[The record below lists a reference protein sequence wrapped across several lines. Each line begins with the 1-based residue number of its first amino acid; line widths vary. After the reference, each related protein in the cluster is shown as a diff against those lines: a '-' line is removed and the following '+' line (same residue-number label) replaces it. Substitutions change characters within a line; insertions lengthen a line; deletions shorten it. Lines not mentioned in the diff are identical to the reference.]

1 MSKLTKVK
9 IGESESTL
17 LVGLNWEKVDPK
29 SRLFLPLAIKRLAIE
44 SNKHFADTNIVEK
57 AEDSPARY
65 QYVLVDESDIPEN
78 SKVVTGAR
86 FALACKEKY
95 TVKENQAFVFIKII
109 DGGRYWISAITS
121 RGEFL
126 NEYETVVRDRFE
138 LGDKLEELSLTETVN
153 FAYLKTE
160 AAIKGLV
167 NRFLSDED
175 FSETSIP
182 DEDIESIL
190 SNTAEL
196 KRVHKPSKIKV
207 KKIGTGAFAAVAV
220 TAGFFGWSYMS
231 QSDAFSYL
239 EDASKIRDAERQESR
254 YSKLITKSKTS
265 SKTWSDESF
274 RDATLDQFIED
285 YKRSLYD
292 PLQIT
297 WVFRE
302 IEDTLPVF
310 LREWKLENIQFVDN
324 RFLVTYSRIPSSIGV
339 YFLLDEKIKE
349 ISESSD
355 KLDIR
360 QFALTDKGETRVY
373 SVTPSEKMNRQGA
386 MASTEDLLTEERK
399 VKKQM
404 RRSWKDAKDSY
415 QDFLTATQRY
425 SNLTFS
431 EKWIDREAI
440 SLQQQAEAALDKA
453 KRSVTRVNKLFGITD
468 SMELATID
476 NKFII
481 GQVMDFV
488 TMMQMDSLFHW
499 YYPTR
504 MKSYPDEKMLEDMQ
518 KKSKKSKGDS
528 SSKYKQYTAGIEV
541 YSVKIESQKSE
552 SEGDESNSV
561 STYGINDMIQLG
573 YLINKPYVQVDRVEY
588 DRDSQEWAFMIHF
601 NRMTPEFER
610 TINRYTLESQGYR
623 RERNSNEN

>member
-1 MSKLTKVK
+1 MSQLTKVK
-9 IGESESTL
+9 IGESTL
-17 LVGLNWEKVDPK
+17 LVGLDWQKVDPK
-29 SRLFLPLAIKRLAIE
+29 SRLLLPLAIKRLAIDA
-44 SNKHFADTNIVEK
+44 NKHFADTNIVEK
-57 AEDSPARY
+57 SEDSPTRY
-65 QYVLVDESDIPEN
+65 QYVLIEESELPE
-78 SKVVTGAR
+78 SGKVATGAR
-86 FALACKEKY
+86 FALSCKEKY
-95 TVKENQAFVFIKII
+95 TTKDGQAFVFIKMVE
-109 DGGRYWISAITS
+109 GGRYWLSAITS
-121 RGEFL
+121 RGEYL
-126 NEYETVVRDRFE
+126 NEYETIVRDRFE

-153 FAYLKTE
+153 FSYLETE
-160 AAIKGLV
+160 SAIKGLV
-167 NRFLSDED
+167 NRFLGDED
-175 FSETSIP
+175 FSETVIP
-182 DEDIESIL
+182 KSDIEALLNSTI
-190 SNTAEL
+190 EI

-207 KKIGTGAFAAVAV
+207 KKIGAGAFVAVAV
-220 TAGFFGWSYMS
+220 AAGLFGWSYTT
-231 QSDAFSYL
+231 QTDAFSYL
-239 EDASKIRDAERQESR
+239 ENESNIRDAERKESR
-254 YSKLITKSKTS
+254 FSKLITKSKTS
-265 SKTWSDESF
+265 SKSWSDESF
-274 RDATLDQFIED
+274 RDATLDQFISD
-285 YKRSLYD
+285 YKRSLFD

-302 IEDTLPVF
+302 IEDTLPVY
-310 LREWKLENIQFVDN
+310 LREWKLENIQFAEN

-349 ISESSD
+349 ISESSET
-355 KLDIR
+355 LDIR

-373 SVTPSEKMNRQGA
+373 SVTPSEAMNRKGV
-386 MASTEDLLTEERK
+386 MASVEEMLTEERK

-415 QDFLTATQRY
+415 EDFLTATQRY
-425 SNLTFS
+425 KNLTFS
-431 EKWIDREAI
+431 EKWIDRQALD
-440 SLQQQAEAALDKA
+440 LQKQAAAALDKA
-453 KRSVTRVNKLFGITD
+453 KRSESRVEKLFGITD

-476 NKFII
+476 DKFII

-499 YYPTR
+499 YYPTKL
-504 MKSYPDEKMLEDMQ
+504 KSYPDENMLEDMQ
-518 KKSKKSKGDS
+518 KKSKKSKKNSS

-541 YSVKIESQKSE
+541 YTVKIESQKAE

-588 DRDSQEWAFMIHF
+588 DRDSQEWAFVIHF